1 MKRKSL
7 FLFLA
12 TVSAVLLSVRAEIT
26 QVGAPSVSSEG
37 LVSVT
42 YSLSADAIVTCK
54 MFLDGVAVADE
65 LAASVYGDVNRRV
78 AAGSGRTVKWNAS
91 AAGVSG
97 GKISVALTAWP
108 LDNPP
113 DYMAVDLT
121 VANSRRYY
129 ASVLSVPFGVTSEV
143 YKTDILLMRKIP
155 ASGVVWRMG
164 QPASGETCADDNATA
179 GVRDNET
186 GHMVRLTNDFYA
198 AVYETTQLQYMKVT
212 GQWPTSFSALS
223 DNKYLWPVENVSFN
237 ALRGAVGDGYAGWPA
252 AGHAVQPGSFMR
264 IIRDLTGIESLDL
277 PTEAEWEYACRAGT
291 ATSLNSG
298 KNISSPTSADAR
310 LAEVGW
316 SKYNEPKA
324 EHPMP
329 VGMLDSNAWGLYDC
343 HGNVCEFCL
352 DWYSQGDAYRATF
365 AGDWEDGAVTVAPVG
380 ISEPDAAM
388 PYRVTR
394 GGGWFYPSSYARSA
408 SRRTCGGVTAGSRH
422 DGFRLFC
429 RIDYETDE

>member
-1 MKRKSL
+1 MKSKTLSL
-7 FLFLA
+7 FLGIVS
-12 TVSAVLLSVRAEIT
+12 TVMPSVWAAIT
-26 QVGAPSVSSEG
+26 EVGAPSVSPGG

-42 YSLSADAIVTCK
+42 YGLSADAIVTCR
-54 MFLDGVAVADE
+54 MFLDGVVVADE
-65 LAASVYGDVNRRV
+65 LAASVYGDINRRV
-78 AAGSGRTVKWNAS
+78 AAGNERVLNWNAS

-97 GKISVALTAWP
+97 EKISVELTAWP

-121 VANSRRYY
+121 VADSRRYY
-129 ASVLSVPFGVTSEV
+129 ASSSSVPFGVTSDV

-155 ASGVVWRMG
+155 AAGVVWRMG
-164 QPASGETCADDNATA
+164 QPVGGELCENVSATA

-198 AVYETTQLQYMKVT
+198 AVYETTQLQYAKVT
-212 GQWPTSFSALS
+212 GQWPTSFAGLS
-223 DNKYLWPVENVSFN
+223 DRKYTWPVENVSFD
-237 ALRGAVGDGYAGWPA
+237 ALRGAVSDGYAGWPA

-264 IIRDLTGIESLDL
+264 IIRDFTGIESLDL

-291 ATSLNSG
+291 AASLNSG
-298 KNISSPTSADAR
+298 KNISSPTSADAC

-316 SKYNEPKA
+316 SKYNEPRA
-324 EHPMP
+324 EHPLP
-329 VGMLDSNAWGLYDC
+329 VGMLKPNGWGLYDC

-352 DWYSQGDAYRATF
+352 DWYSQSDAYRATF
-365 AGDWEDGAVTVAPVG
+365 AADWENGAVTIAPVG
-380 ISEPDAAM
+380 ITAPDASL
-388 PYRVTR
+388 PYRITR

-408 SRRTCGGVTAGSRH
+408 SRRNCGPVVAGSRH

-429 RIDYETDE
+429 RIDHETDE